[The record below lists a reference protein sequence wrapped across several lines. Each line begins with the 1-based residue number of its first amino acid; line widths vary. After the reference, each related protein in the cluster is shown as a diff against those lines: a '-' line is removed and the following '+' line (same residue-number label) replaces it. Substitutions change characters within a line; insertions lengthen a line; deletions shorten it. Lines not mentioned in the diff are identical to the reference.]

1 MHGTVYEAQDD
12 RLVRVIDHTGAIHAE
27 LLWGPDSGQ
36 LIRLIVANATV
47 DGRVITHPL
56 LGDAHV
62 VAGTA
67 MTALDWQYPTEIP
80 AIAEPGRIPSGAGSA
95 ILNTIA
101 ILARRSGV
109 QALRYAGPYPTPAL
123 WRTLARSFR
132 TTASEGEF
140 TVGGLD
146 RALRVAR
153 DPIAIDFVPAPHE
166 RVAVAGGFVE
176 LRAHLERA
184 VIAGIAYEPSDRAA
198 RLVAAAAGS
207 DALACEIWFGDAPY
221 ARVATLAPD
230 GALLD
235 GPHPI
240 PRCASPVL
248 GREFPAPLRG
258 AIAELVADAVPSPL
272 ADAARA
278 FCATHP
284 VRWADL
290 GAHAAADAEEAFLV
304 HAALWD
310 RIAPLGLGRLALALA
325 EALAPVV
332 TQALVRRA
340 SQLAASHAT
349 VEGSSSEED
358 P

>member
-56 LGDAHV
+56 LGHAHV
-62 VAGTA
+62 VAATA
-67 MTALDWQYPTEIP
+67 MTALDWQCPTEIP
-80 AIAEPGRIPSGAGSA
+80 AIAEPGRIPPGAGSA

-101 ILARRSGV
+101 ILAQRSGV
-109 QALRYAGPYPTPAL
+109 RALRYAGPYPTTAL

-132 TTASEGEF
+132 TTATEDAF
-140 TVGGLD
+140 TAGGLD

-153 DPIAIDFVPAPHE
+153 DPIAVDFVPAPHE
-166 RVAVAGGFVE
+166 RLAIAGGFVE
-176 LRAHLERA
+176 LREEVERA
-184 VIAGIAYEPSDRAA
+184 VVAGVAYEPGELAA
-198 RLVAAAAGS
+198 RLVAASAAS
-207 DALACEIWFGDAPY
+207 DAIACEIWFGDAPY
-221 ARVATLAPD
+221 ARVATLAAN

-235 GPHPI
+235 GPHPV
-240 PRCASPVL
+240 PRCDSPVL

-258 AIAELVADAVPSPL
+258 AIAELVADAVPPPL

-278 FCATHP
+278 LCTRQS

-290 GAHAAADAEEAFLV
+290 GAHAAADADEAFLV
-304 HAALWD
+304 HAVLWD
-310 RIAPLGLGRLALALA
+310 RIGPLGLGRLALAIA

-332 TQALVRRA
+332 TRALVRLT
-340 SQLAASHAT
+340 SQLAAARAT
-349 VEGSSSEED
+349 VETSSEED
-358 P
+358 IP